1 MQTIQDAMLQ
11 MNELM
16 TTSFRQLSEV
26 NLKAYDNVVKGQT
39 ELANVCVRSGLKQME
54 AVKGFQNAEGYVQHQ
69 KELTQEA
76 VEELQKFTKATVKQ
90 VTTSRDELIGWVENG
105 VKAAASMN
113 PAS

>member
-16 TTSFRQLSEV
+16 TTSFRQLSEF

-39 ELANVCVRSGLKQME
+39 ELANMCVRSNLKQME
-54 AVKGFQNAEGYVQHQ
+54 VAKGFQNAETYVQNQ
-69 KELTQEA
+69 KDLTQET
-76 VEELQKFTKATVKQ
+76 VEELQTFTKTTVEQATA
-90 VTTSRDELIGWVENG
+90 TRDEFIGWMENG
-105 VKAAASMN
+105 IKAAASMN